1 MLQTSIMQNF
11 QITIQEQKAPPPTN
25 RVQESSTI
33 QIQAKVA
40 GQFMRKLFQILFYCQ
55 LILIT
60 ILTVFLSIRGV
71 VSSWRSHH
79 FHPKKWYPPMLASV
93 ASSGLIALTWQWIV
107 SCNPSKAIKACFW
120 LSPLLTFAVG
130 ILFLIIGSAS
140 GSAIGVIAIVC
151 AVIQSLYTC
160 WVNPRFEYAIKILSI
175 STAFPPAKT
184 TFFVVLSII
193 VGVVYSSLLVSGIGG
208 ATATGTGLD
217 ILFKVLILLSL
228 AWSMQVIKNVVLVTI
243 SRVKYINFAYGAD
256 FCTGIAF
263 RDTNKHLMGSV
274 IIGSALVPIFGVIRG
289 SSRTI
294 SLVVGD
300 ADEFLFSCADCYS
313 SVAMSLGTLGNRWGF
328 VHVGVYNK
336 GFVQASVDTWDM
348 FRMVGMEML
357 IDSDLTGA
365 FCFLSGIAG
374 AAICALVGGI
384 WTLAVHKSYA
394 IEVSIYAFLF
404 GYFMCRVALA
414 WPQACVSAY
423 YVAYADNP
431 QGPRFDSTIPA
442 RIQELQRH
450 QT

>member
-1 MLQTSIMQNF
+1 MQNLH
-11 QITIQEQKAPPPTN
+11 ITIQEQKAPPPTN
-25 RVQESSTI
+25 TVQESSSL
-33 QIQAKVA
+33 QIQATVA
-40 GQFMRKLFQILFYCQ
+40 GQFMRNLFQFLFYCQ

-71 VSSWRSHH
+71 VFSRGSHH
-79 FHPKKWYPPMLASV
+79 FHPKKWYLPMLASV
-93 ASSGLIALTWQWIV
+93 ASSGLVALTWQWMV
-107 SCNPSKAIKACFW
+107 SCSPSKAIKACFW
-120 LSPLLTFAVG
+120 LSPLLICSVG

-160 WVNPRFEYAIKILSI
+160 WVNPRFEYAIKILSV

-184 TFFVVLSII
+184 TFFVVLSIM

-208 ATATGTGLD
+208 AIATGTEFD

-228 AWSMQVIKNVVLVTI
+228 AWSMQVIKNVVLITI
-243 SRVKYINFAYGAD
+243 SRVKYIHFAYGAD
-256 FCTGIAF
+256 FYTGIAF
-263 RDTNKHLMGSV
+263 RDTINHLMGSV
-274 IIGSALVPIFGVIRG
+274 SIGSALAPIFGVIRG

-294 SLVVGD
+294 GLVAGD
-300 ADEFLFSCADCYS
+300 RDEFLFSCADCYA
-313 SVAMSLGTLGNRWGF
+313 SVAMSLGKLGNRWGF

-336 GFVQASVDTWDM
+336 GFIQASVDTWDM
-348 FRMVGMEML
+348 FRRVGMEAL

-384 WTLAVHKSYA
+384 WTLAVHESYA
-394 IEVSIYAFLF
+394 IEVSIYAFLI

-414 WPQACVSAY
+414 WPQACVLAY
-423 YVAYADNP
+423 YVAYAENP
-431 QGPRFDSTIPA
+431 QGPRFDSTIPG